1 MTEAA
6 WSEDS
11 ESTVADTPIPPRVR
25 LVDSSSPRTPFG
37 LMVALEREA
46 SALRR
51 GLGLPLQ
58 PSSSSSADVTLEP
71 DGALVCGGPG
81 RCGAEAGMTE
91 LCLRHRVGL
100 VVSLGFAG
108 GLEEGLAP
116 GDLVAVDRTGLA
128 GAATSERT
136 SPELLELALG
146 LRLPGLRV
154 GSAVTADAVV
164 GTPAAKHSLARASG
178 ASVVDMESYWAAAA
192 GRRLGVPVLLLRA
205 VSDPVDQ
212 PLPEWMGATGTDGQ
226 PRWGALVVGGLRH
239 PRDLR
244 HVPGLWRGVQR
255 AETALSSA
263 VAALLPALRE
273 AFS

>member
-1 MTEAA
+1 MSEAA

-11 ESTVADTPIPPRVR
+11 RSTVADTRVP
-25 LVDSSSPRTPFG
+25 LQVGLLDASSPHAPFG

-51 GLGLPLQ
+51 GLGRSSR
-58 PSSSSSADVTLEP
+58 PSSGSAELTLEP
-71 DGALVCGGPG
+71 DAALVCGGPG
-81 RCGAEAGMTE
+81 RGGAEVGMTE

-136 SPELLELALG
+136 SPELLKLALS

-164 GTPAAKHSLARASG
+164 GTPAAKHSLGRATG

-205 VSDPVDQ
+205 VSDPVHQ

-226 PRWGALVVGGLRH
+226 PRWGALAVGGLRH
-239 PRDLR
+239 PGDLR
-244 HVPGLWRGVQR
+244 HVPGLWRGVQH
-255 AETALSSA
+255 AGTALSSA